1 MDDKAE
7 DGTVEQPYIVI
18 DPERCKSCAGCVLDC
33 PKKLLE
39 IGGDFNNA
47 GYNFPKFKDG
57 ACDECTGCGAC
68 FYACP
73 DNAITVYKKG
83 AVLTDE
89 EPKSGLELEVADEF
103 KPMDKRLRDV
113 LKKTLGSRVVEGNEA
128 VIYGALLAG
137 CEQFYGYP
145 ITPASEVAHL
155 AAELFPAVRD
165 YLGSNHTFLQGE
177 SEVAVINMLYGAAAA
192 GKRTMTGTSGPG
204 FSLMVE
210 GISYAAC
217 AELPMVIVDVMR
229 GGPGLGNVAPSQE
242 DYNQLTKGGGHGN
255 YKTIVLGPNS
265 VQEMCDLTMLAFDL
279 AFTYRI
285 PVIVATD
292 GAIGHT
298 RESIEFPEPVEQLR
312 TTPWA
317 LEATPETRKNLI
329 SSIQLAPKDLEDVCL
344 KLGEKYE
351 MIEQEETRFEQYNCE
366 GADLVVVGYG
376 LVSRLL
382 KNVIDDLKDDYN
394 IGLIRPITLWPFP
407 SEAISELTADADTV
421 LVVELNNGQMLDDV
435 KASTDKPVHFH
446 GRMGGMVPTEREL
459 TEIIVEL
466 MEHGR

>member
-1 MDDKAE
+1 MGD
-7 DGTVEQPYIVI
+7 TVEEPYIVI
-18 DPERCKSCAGCVLDC
+18 DPEKCKSCAGCVLDC
-33 PKKLLE
+33 PRKLLF
-39 IGGDFNNA
+39 IGEEFNTS
-47 GYNFPKFKDG
+47 GYNYAQFKG
-57 ACDECTGCGAC
+57 NGCDEGDCTGCGAC

-73 DNAITVYKKG
+73 DNAISVYKKG
-83 AVLTDE
+83 AVLTPE
-89 EPKSGLELEVADEF
+89 EPESELESKVVDEF
-103 KPMDKRLRDV
+103 KPLDKRLRDV
-113 LKKTLGSRVVEGNEA
+113 FSKTLGSRVVEGNEA

-145 ITPASEVAHL
+145 ITPASEIAHL
-155 AAELFPAVRD
+155 AAKLFPAVRD
-165 YLGSNHTFLQGE
+165 YLDSDHTFLQGE
-177 SEVAVINMLYGAAAA
+177 SEVAVINMLYGAGSA
-192 GKRTMTGTSGPG
+192 GARVMTGTSGPG

-210 GISYAAC
+210 GISYAAG
-217 AELPMVIVDVMR
+217 AEVPMVIVDVMR

-279 AFTYRI
+279 AFKYRM

-298 RESIEFPEPVEQLR
+298 RESIEFPEPVEKLR

-317 LEATPETRKNLI
+317 LEATPETRSNLI

-351 MIEQEETRFEQYNCE
+351 RIEEEEVRFEEYNCE
-366 GADLVVVGYG
+366 DADLIVVGYG
-376 LVSRLL
+376 IVSRML
-382 KNVIDDLKDDYN
+382 KNVIDDLKDKYN
-394 IGLIRPITLWPFP
+394 VGLIRPITLWPFP
-407 SEAISELTADADTV
+407 SEAIEELTEDAENV
-421 LVVELNNGQMLDDV
+421 LVVELNNGQMVDDV

-459 TEIIVEL
+459 TELIVEL
-466 MEHGR
+466 MEDGR

>member
-1 MDDKAE
+1 MGEEVDK
-7 DGTVEQPYIVI
+7 PYPVI
-18 DPERCKSCAGCVLDC
+18 DPEKCKSCGACVLDC
-33 PKKLLE
+33 PRKLLV
-39 IGGDFNNA
+39 IGEDFNTS
-47 GYNFPKFKDG
+47 GYNYAQYKAG
-57 ACDECTGCGAC
+57 GCDECTGCGAC

-83 AVLTDE
+83 AVLTPE
-89 EPKSGLELEVADEF
+89 EPASELELKVADGF
-103 KPMDKRLRDV
+103 KPLDKRLRDV
-113 LKKTLGSRVVEGNEA
+113 FSKTLGSRLVEGNEA

-145 ITPASEVAHL
+145 ITPASEIAQL
-155 AAELFPAVRD
+155 AAELFPSVRA
-165 YLGSNHTFLQGE
+165 YLSSNHTFLQGE
-177 SEVAVINMLYGAAAA
+177 SEVAVINMLYGAASA
-192 GKRTMTGTSGPG
+192 GARVMTATSGPG

-210 GISYAAC
+210 GISYAAG
-217 AELPMVIVDVMR
+217 AELPLVIVDVMR

-279 AFTYRI
+279 AFKYRT

-298 RESIEFPEPVEQLR
+298 RESIEFPEPVEELR

-317 LEATPETRKNLI
+317 LEATAETRKNLI
-329 SSIQLAPKDLEDVCL
+329 TSIYLDPKELEDHCL
-344 KLGEKYE
+344 RLDGKFNRMK
-351 MIEQEETRFEQYNCE
+351 QEEVRFEAYNCE
-366 GADLVVVGYG
+366 NADLVVVGYG
-376 LVSRLL
+376 IVSRML
-382 KNVIDDLKDDYN
+382 KNVIDNLKGQYN
-394 IGLIRPITLWPFP
+394 VGLVRPITLWPFP
-407 SEAISELTADADTV
+407 SGAIRELTAGAENV
-421 LVVELNNGQMLDDV
+421 LVVELNNGQMVDDV

-466 MEHGR
+466 MEHGKKQA